1 MLIITSPS
9 QMVDCHQRTRLGGT
23 AVIPIGR
30 FARQITPSQFAPT
43 ALSTGATVEPLEAAM
58 TGVSTAL
65 TVCLLHALAGRK
77 RKPEVSQPGGL
88 RRLPGRVGEARRDRV
103 LAEHAILGVGAVAF
117 GAQLSNTMMH
127 DRQVRL
133 VVVDVDVRPKAE
145 LVFVQTVDGIEE
157 TAAAIEPRSPGKV
170 REVPFVE

>member
-1 MLIITSPS
+1 
-9 QMVDCHQRTRLGGT
+9 
-23 AVIPIGR
+23 
-30 FARQITPSQFAPT
+30 
-43 ALSTGATVEPLEAAM
+43 M

-88 RRLPGRVGEARRDRV
+88 RRLPGRVGEARRARV

-117 GAQLSNTMMH
+117 GAQLSNTMVH

-157 TAAAIEPRSPGKV
+157 TAAAIEPRSPARCLRSRSLNRLVDATLATITRPAFAASISIMRRAGSSAG
-170 REVPFVE
+170 